1 MLRFLSAAC
10 TVAALTFAVTTASSQ
25 NLPLTIETP
34 LPAGTTY
41 DASIPTPHQV
51 FGHEIGTRHT
61 EPHQVVEY
69 FRALAAASP
78 RVELVEWGYTYEGRR
93 LIHAVVSSEANM
105 SRLEDIRLANLRLS
119 DDPSGVSSSAI
130 DAMPAVVLMGYSV
143 HGNEAS
149 GTEAALLLLYHLAAG
164 SGPAV
169 DDVLRNSVVIIDPLY
184 NPDGRARFTNWVNRN
199 RGSVTVT
206 DPNHLE
212 HNEPWPGGRTNHYWF
227 DLNRDWL
234 PLVHPESEHRVATY
248 HHWRP
253 QVLTDFHEMGSE
265 STYFFQPGIPSRTNP
280 LTPPINQTLTARI
293 GEHHARALDQIGAL
307 YYTRESFDDFYYG
320 KGSTYPDVQGTVGIL
335 FEQAS
340 SRALERETGRG
351 ILTYAH
357 TVRNQFL
364 TSLSTLEASVRM
376 REDLLRYQR
385 DTYANAPQVAAE
397 SPIKAFV
404 FDATDKPVA
413 AVKLA
418 ELLGRHRVDV
428 YRLGRDVEIGGQ
440 RFRAGQSFIVPV
452 DQPQAAFIR
461 GTMERMT
468 EFEDSLF
475 YDVSTW
481 TLSMAY
487 GLRHGELTRNAAPY
501 VGERLAGD
509 FRPRGELVGG
519 QSPYA
524 YAIEWG
530 THYAPRALHRLL
542 QAGVQARL
550 STAPGTYTFGNQR
563 MDLDRGTIIVPV
575 QQFGVPEQQ
584 IHEMIR
590 TIVAEDYVRV
600 HAVPSGLAIDGPDIG
615 SRGTNLIDLPSIAI
629 IIGQGTFANSAGEAW
644 HLLDRRYGI
653 PVTLLETSRISSATL
668 ARYNTIVMT
677 GGGYGN
683 VSADVLRD
691 WVRSGGRLI
700 ASSSAVD
707 WVVRNELVELTAREV
722 NVDSLVA
729 GATYEELSAAR
740 GAHAIGG
747 SIFEVSLDPTH
758 PIAYGYGTNVPVFRQ
773 GTSFYDVS
781 SSPGTTVGR
790 YTESPL
796 LSGYISPQRLESSRE
811 AMAVHAQRLGRGSIV
826 LFADNPS
833 FRGMWHA
840 TEGLF
845 LNAVFFGGSF

>member
-1 MLRFLSAAC
+1 MLRIPFCAC
-10 TVAALTFAVTTASSQ
+10 ILAALTLVAGSTSAQ
-25 NLPLTIETP
+25 NLPLSIDTP

-41 DASIPTPHQV
+41 DASIPTPQGV

-69 FRALAAASP
+69 FRALAALSP

-93 LIHAVVSSEANM
+93 LIHAVVTSETNQ
-105 SRLEDIRLANLRLS
+105 RRIEDIRRANLRLS
-119 DDPSGVSSSAI
+119 DDPGGVSNSDIAS
-130 DAMPAVVLMGYSV
+130 MPAVALMGYSV

-164 SGPAV
+164 SGPSV
-169 DDVLRNSVVIIDPLY
+169 DAILDNTVVIIDPLF

-199 RGSVTVT
+199 RGTVSVA

-234 PLVHPESEHRVATY
+234 PIVHPESEHRIETF

-265 STYFFQPGIPSRTNP
+265 ATYFFQPGIPSRTNP
-280 LTPPINQTLTARI
+280 HTPAINQTLTARI
-293 GEHHARALDQIGAL
+293 GDYHARALDQIGAL

-320 KGSTYPDVQGTVGIL
+320 KGSTYPDVQGSVGIL

-340 SRALERETGRG
+340 SRAIARETGRG

-357 TVRNQFL
+357 SVRNQFL
-364 TSLSTLEASVRM
+364 TSLSTLDATVSL

-385 DTYANAPQVAAE
+385 DTYAGAPRIAAE
-397 SPIKAFV
+397 STIKAFV
-404 FDATDKPVA
+404 FDSAEKPVA
-413 AVKLA
+413 AAKLA
-418 ELLGRHRVDV
+418 ELLGKHRVHV
-428 YRLGRDVEIGGQ
+428 HRLARDLDLSGQ
-440 RFRAGQSFIVPV
+440 RFRAGDSFIVPV
-452 DQPQAAFIR
+452 DQPQAALIR
-461 GTMERMT
+461 GTMERMK

-481 TLSMAY
+481 TLPLAY

-501 VGERLAGD
+501 VGERLTGD

-530 THYAPRALHRLL
+530 THYAPRALYRLL
-542 QAGVQARL
+542 DSGVQARL
-550 STAPGTYTFGNQR
+550 STAPGSYTFGGR
-563 MDLDRGTIIVPV
+563 RVDLDRGTIVVPV
-575 QQFGVPEQQ
+575 QQFGVPEAQV
-584 IHEMIR
+584 HEMIR
-590 TIVAEDYVRV
+590 TMVAEDYVRV
-600 HAVPSGLAIDGPDIG
+600 HAMPTGLAIHGPDLG
-615 SRGTNLIDLPSIAI
+615 SRGTNLIDLPSIALI
-629 IIGQGTFANSAGEAW
+629 VGQGTFANAAGEAW
-644 HLLDRRYGI
+644 HLLDRRLNI
-653 PVTLLETSRISSATL
+653 PVTLLESSRISPEAL
-668 ARYNTIVMT
+668 LRYNTILMT
-677 GGGYGN
+677 GGSYGEI
-683 VSADVLRD
+683 SSDALLD

-707 WVVRNELVELTAREV
+707 WVVRNGLVELTAREV

-729 GATYEELSAAR
+729 RASFEDLSAAR

-747 SIFEVSLDPTH
+747 SIFEVTLDATH
-758 PIAYGYGTNVPVFRQ
+758 PIAYGYGSTVPVFRQ
-773 GTSFYDVS
+773 GTTFYDVS
-781 SSPGTTVGR
+781 DTPGTTVGR
-790 YTESPL
+790 YSQDPL
-796 LSGYISPQRLESSRE
+796 VSGYISAPRLESSRG
-811 AMAVHAQRLGRGSIV
+811 AMAVHAQRVGRGRII
-826 LFADNPS
+826 LFADNPN

-845 LNAVFFGGSF
+845 MNAIFFGGSF